1 MRNLLFLLIAIAIVG
16 CTFADDHSSHVRR
29 RLSIEKSQGFHVMTK
44 QHLRRRL
51 QSFQTGKW
59 RRPKIYFDLRKLK
72 KQNPS
77 RAAFYKKV
85 FAVVRAFWE
94 QAVWI
99 NDSVSQKNTL
109 IKQII
114 DAKFIPQPQGKNWKK
129 YDLYVT
135 VHMAK
140 TDGGT
145 LAWAGPLYRHPKSQ
159 RPITGDCGITKFG
172 DKNMLDAGDSVNRAA
187 GTMIHE
193 FGHVMA
199 YISYNEYHKHY
210 THWSAARQSWEWT
223 GPVTKRNAAKYYG
236 CSSSQMKGI
245 LLQTMTDGTV
255 GGHVSEPIF
264 ADELMTPFS
273 GSEPEKVSPI
283 MLGMAEDTKWYKAD
297 YSMVENYDYMADKPA
312 GCKQDQMCPSDRS
325 CSIGDSDFV
334 TSDYRGVGY
343 CQEDQ
348 YKCPR
353 EKKYGNRNTANP
365 DKWPKSGR
373 KYGGNFGESSF
384 VVQGRFQKFVGESY
398 NTTKQVPV
406 TGTCSDAQ
414 DSYTMLFKGYKYHSS
429 SSSYSGDLTLTCT
442 KKGKKVYFN
451 SADENPKGDYS
462 SYVECYD
469 PATFCKARF
478 SKVGHAGLGFKSC
491 DKSCMKNGRCHPG
504 KPKEE
509 SMKNRRLVW
518 LNESQIEKLA
528 SVYPESSRKRRRMQ
542 TTESWT
548 TTESSGPV
556 SEQWTTT
563 TTEEAPVVTTTST
576 TTSSN
581 GSKPKVTK
589 KTTKT
594 VAAKPV
600 LKTITIKKN
609 PKTKSE
615 ITKTVTHMSKT
626 KLKAKVVTVA
636 KKCVGMSK
644 TNRCGK
650 GHGFCRIG
658 SCSSVTHKCGT
669 TSAYV
674 KNSDKAY
681 HSKTECKTMIAAAST
696 LKQVNLKI
704 AKKNAFA
711 KKSKQWK
718 EWDTEG
724 SEWGEWT
731 TQGDNSETPA
741 AESKTPVLPT

>member
-1 MRNLLFLLIAIAIVG
+1 
-16 CTFADDHSSHVRR
+16 
-29 RLSIEKSQGFHVMTK
+29 
-44 QHLRRRL
+44 
-51 QSFQTGKW
+51 
-59 RRPKIYFDLRKLK
+59 
-72 KQNPS
+72 
-77 RAAFYKKV
+77 
-85 FAVVRAFWE
+85 
-94 QAVWI
+94 
-99 NDSVSQKNTL
+99 
-109 IKQII
+109 
-114 DAKFIPQPQGKNWKK
+114 
-129 YDLYVT
+129 
-135 VHMAK
+135 
-140 TDGGT
+140 
-145 LAWAGPLYRHPKSQ
+145 
-159 RPITGDCGITKFG
+159 
-172 DKNMLDAGDSVNRAA
+172 
-187 GTMIHE
+187 
-193 FGHVMA
+193 
-199 YISYNEYHKHY
+199 
-210 THWSAARQSWEWT
+210 
-223 GPVTKRNAAKYYG
+223 
-236 CSSSQMKGI
+236 
-245 LLQTMTDGTV
+245 
-255 GGHVSEPIF
+255 
-264 ADELMTPFS
+264 
-273 GSEPEKVSPI
+273 
-283 MLGMAEDTKWYKAD
+283 
-297 YSMVENYDYMADKPA
+297 
-312 GCKQDQMCPSDRS
+312 
-325 CSIGDSDFV
+325 
-334 TSDYRGVGY
+334 
-343 CQEDQ
+343 
-348 YKCPR
+348 
-353 EKKYGNRNTANP
+353 
-365 DKWPKSGR
+365 
-373 KYGGNFGESSF
+373 
-384 VVQGRFQKFVGESY
+384 
-398 NTTKQVPV
+398 
-406 TGTCSDAQ
+406 
-414 DSYTMLFKGYKYHSS
+414 
-429 SSSYSGDLTLTCT
+429 
-442 KKGKKVYFN
+442 
-451 SADENPKGDYS
+451 
-462 SYVECYD
+462 
-469 PATFCKARF
+469 
-478 SKVGHAGLGFKSC
+478 
-491 DKSCMKNGRCHPG
+491 
-504 KPKEE
+504 
-509 SMKNRRLVW
+509 
-518 LNESQIEKLA
+518 
-528 SVYPESSRKRRRMQ
+528 MQ

-741 AESKTPVLPT
+741 AESKTPVLPTQVKVVVKKVTKPKVKPPAPIKNIASVPSLRHAKDVSEKLNAEDVISLQKKSEEGKWMCWCYSDYKQHRTCPDLIEDND